1 MAITES
7 ISASADVPALEQAQ
21 TSQKQRKGWTG
32 QSLVTGF
39 MLVCLVYFLLP
50 LFWLIVSST
59 KTNSQLFSSFGLWFA
74 PSFNLFSNLGDL
86 FTYDGGIYLT
96 WLGNTIYYAGCSAL
110 GASLLATLAGY
121 VFAKFRFPGRNLAFA
136 IILGSIMVPN
146 TALAIPLY
154 LLLSKIGFID
164 TPLAVILPSM
174 VSPFGVF
181 LMRVYAEQAVPA
193 ELLDAGRVDG
203 AGELRIFWSVALR
216 LLTPGFVTV
225 LLFSFVGTWNN
236 YFLPLLVLSDPNN
249 FPVTVGLENWNS
261 LASTFG
267 GSQILFTQII
277 TGSLVSIAL
286 LVAGFLFLQRYWQNG
301 LSFGSL
307 KG

>member
-1 MAITES
+1 MAITEH
-7 ISASADVPALEQAQ
+7 ISVAANVSALEEEQ
-21 TSQKQRKGWTG
+21 QRHKPRQGWTG
-32 QSLVTGF
+32 QSLVTAI

-50 LFWLIVSST
+50 LFWLIVSAT
-59 KTNSQLFSSFGLWFA
+59 KTNSELFSSFGLWFA
-74 PSFNLFSNLGDL
+74 PDFHLFSNIGDL
-86 FTYDGGIYLT
+86 FTYDGGIYTT
-96 WLGNTIYYAGCSAL
+96 WLLNTIYYAGCSAL

-121 VFAKFRFPGRNLAFA
+121 VFARFRFPGRNVVFA

-154 LLLSKIGFID
+154 LLLSKIGLID
-164 TPLAVILPSM
+164 TPLAVILPSV

-181 LMRVYAEQAVPA
+181 LMRVYADQAVPD

-203 AGELRIFWSVALR
+203 AGELRIFWSIALR

-261 LASTFG
+261 LAATFG

-286 LVAGFLFLQRYWQNG
+286 LVTGFLFLQRYWQNG

>member
-1 MAITES
+1 MAVSEK
-7 ISASADVPALEQAQ
+7 ISVSPTAPALERSEPRQVA
-21 TSQKQRKGWTG
+21 RKGWTS
-32 QSLVTGF
+32 QSLVTAF

-50 LFWLIVSST
+50 LFWLIVSAT
-59 KTNSQLFSSFGLWFA
+59 KTNSDLFSSFGLWFA
-74 PSFNLFSNLGDL
+74 PHFNLFNNIGDL
-86 FTYDGGIYLT
+86 FTYQDGIYLT
-96 WLGNTIYYAGCSAL
+96 WLGNTVYYAGCSAL

-121 VFAKFRFPGRNLAFA
+121 VFAKFRFPGRTLLFA

-154 LLLSKIGFID
+154 LLLSKINLIN

-174 VSPFGVF
+174 VSPFGLF
-181 LMRVYAEQAVPA
+181 LMRVYTEQAVPD

-203 AGELRIFWSVALR
+203 AGELRIFWSIALR

-236 YFLPLLVLSDPNN
+236 YFLPLLVMNDPNL

-261 LASTFG
+261 LAATFG

-277 TGSLVSIAL
+277 TGSLVSVSL
-286 LVAGFLFLQRYWQNG
+286 LVIGFLLLQRYWQNG

>member
-1 MAITES
+1 MAIIEK
-7 ISASADVPALEQAQ
+7 ISVSERASALERGQPSQ
-21 TSQKQRKGWTG
+21 TRRKGRT
-32 QSLVTGF
+32 SRSVITAF

-50 LFWLIVSST
+50 LFWLIVSAT
-59 KTNSQLFSSFGLWFA
+59 KTNSELFSSFGLWFA
-74 PSFNLFSNLGDL
+74 PDFNLFKNIGDL

-96 WLGNTIYYAGCSAL
+96 WLGNTVYYASCSAL

-121 VFAKFRFPGRNLAFA
+121 VFARFRFPGRSLVFA
-136 IILGSIMVPN
+136 IILGAIMVPN

-154 LLLSKIGFID
+154 LLLSKIGLID

-181 LMRVYAEQAVPA
+181 LMRVYADQAVPE

-203 AGELRIFWSVALR
+203 ASELRIFWSIALR

-261 LASTFG
+261 LAATFG

-286 LVAGFLFLQRYWQNG
+286 LIAAFLFLQRYWQNG

>member
-1 MAITES
+1 MAITEN
-7 ISASADVPALEQAQ
+7 ISVPANVPAPEKSQQ
-21 TSQKQRKGWTG
+21 RQKQRKGWTG
-32 QSLVTGF
+32 QSLVTAL

-50 LFWLIVSST
+50 LFWLIVSAT
-59 KTNSQLFSSFGLWFA
+59 KTNSELFSSFGLWFA
-74 PSFNLFSNLGDL
+74 PDFHLFSNIGDL
-86 FTYDGGIYLT
+86 FTYDGGIYMT
-96 WLGNTIYYAGCSAL
+96 WLGNTLYYAGCSAL

-121 VFAKFRFPGRNLAFA
+121 VFARFRFPGRNVLFA

-154 LLLSKIGFID
+154 LLLSKIGLID

-181 LMRVYAEQAVPA
+181 LMRVYADQAVPD

-203 AGELRIFWSVALR
+203 AGELRIFWSIALR
-216 LLTPGFVTV
+216 LLTPGFVTI

-261 LASTFG
+261 LAATFG

-286 LVAGFLFLQRYWQNG
+286 LITGFLFLQRYWQSG

>member
-1 MAITES
+1 MAITENVS
-7 ISASADVPALEQAQ
+7 VSASVPAPEQ
-21 TSQKQRKGWTG
+21 SQQRRKPRQGWTG
-32 QSLVTGF
+32 QSLVTAL

-50 LFWLIVSST
+50 LFWLIVSAT
-59 KTNSQLFSSFGLWFA
+59 KTNSELFSSFGLWFA
-74 PSFNLFSNLGDL
+74 PDFNLFSNIGDL
-86 FTYDGGIYLT
+86 FTYDGGIYTT

-121 VFAKFRFPGRNLAFA
+121 VFARFRFPGRNVVFA
-136 IILGSIMVPN
+136 LILGSIMVPN

-154 LLLSKIGFID
+154 LLLSKIGLID

-181 LMRVYAEQAVPA
+181 LMRVYADQAVPD

-203 AGELRIFWSVALR
+203 AGELRIFWSIALR

-261 LASTFG
+261 LAATFG

-277 TGSLVSIAL
+277 TGSLVSITL
-286 LVAGFLFLQRYWQNG
+286 LVTGFLFLQRYWQNG

>member
-1 MAITES
+1 MAITEN
-7 ISASADVPALEQAQ
+7 ISVAANVPAPEREEQRH
-21 TSQKQRKGWTG
+21 KQRRGWTG
-32 QSLVTGF
+32 QGLVTAL

-50 LFWLIVSST
+50 LFWLIVSAT
-59 KTNSQLFSSFGLWFA
+59 KTNSELFSSFGLWFA
-74 PSFNLFSNLGDL
+74 PDFNLFSNIGDL
-86 FTYDGGIYLT
+86 FTYDGGIYTT
-96 WLGNTIYYAGCSAL
+96 WLGNTIYYAGSSAL

-121 VFAKFRFPGRNLAFA
+121 VFARFRFPGRNVVFA
-136 IILGSIMVPN
+136 LILGSIMVPN

-154 LLLSKIGFID
+154 LLLSKIGLID

-181 LMRVYAEQAVPA
+181 LMRVYADQAVPD

-203 AGELRIFWSVALR
+203 AGELRIFWSIALR

-261 LASTFG
+261 LAATFG

-286 LVAGFLFLQRYWQNG
+286 LVTGFLFLQRYWQNG

>member
-1 MAITES
+1 MAVIEK
-7 ISASADVPALEQAQ
+7 ASVSTDAPTLER
-21 TSQKQRKGWTG
+21 SQPRQVARKGWG
-32 QSLVTGF
+32 RQSLVTAF

-50 LFWLIVSST
+50 LFWLVVSAT
-59 KTNSQLFSSFGLWFA
+59 KTNSDLFSSFGLWFS
-74 PSFNLFSNLGDL
+74 PHFNLFNNIGDL
-86 FTYDGGIYLT
+86 FTYDDGIYLT
-96 WLGNTIYYAGCSAL
+96 WLGNTVYYAGCSAL

-121 VFAKFRFPGRNLAFA
+121 VFAKFRFPGRTLLFA

-154 LLLSKIGFID
+154 LLLSNINLIN

-174 VSPFGVF
+174 VSPFGLF
-181 LMRVYAEQAVPA
+181 LMRVYTEQAVPD

-203 AGELRIFWSVALR
+203 AGELRIFWSIALR

-236 YFLPLLVLSDPNN
+236 YFLPLLVMSDPNL

-261 LASTFG
+261 LAATFG

-277 TGSLVSIAL
+277 TGSLVSVSL
-286 LVAGFLFLQRYWQNG
+286 LVIGFLLLQRYWQNG